1 MLLQQFVG
9 SSLINK
15 LNKLC
20 LGDNEGNYRIGS
32 NTFFTNDAGESK
44 ISVTDYASAMVD
56 EAQNAAHVNQHI
68 NIAY

>member
-9 SSLINK
+9 SSSINK
-15 LNKLC
+15 LHKLC

-68 NIAY
+68 SIAY

>member
-15 LNKLC
+15 LHKLC
-20 LGDNEGNYRIGS
+20 LGDNEGNYRNSS

-44 ISVTDYASAMVD
+44 ILANDYASAMVD
-56 EAQNAAHVNQHI
+56 EAQNATYVNQHI
-68 NIAY
+68 SIAY